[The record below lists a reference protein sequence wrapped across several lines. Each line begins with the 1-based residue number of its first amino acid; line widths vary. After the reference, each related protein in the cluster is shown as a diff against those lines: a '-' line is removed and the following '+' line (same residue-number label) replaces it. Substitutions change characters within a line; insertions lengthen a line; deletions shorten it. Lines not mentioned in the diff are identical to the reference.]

1 MNRRFLQVQGKIK
14 TRHSEVRTPL
24 QCRVAADSLWP
35 CRRIRLACVPFIFFT
50 SHHFLFFFFLLF
62 SFFVHSIVV
71 RSPPVRMPPIL
82 YLEVLCLLLLQND
95 QCPSVIHCCLS
106 SRFIPRTALH
116 ASVPEPTL
124 VCQPSCLTVR
134 FTPRAPRTRTSPPPP
149 CSTSHLATV
158 PLTSQHRAERRRRKK
173 SSPLMHACER

>member
-35 CRRIRLACVPFIFFT
+35 CRRIRLACVPFIFFHIT
-50 SHHFLFFFFLLF
+50 SLFVFLFSPFFL
-62 SFFVHSIVV
+62 FVHSIVV

-124 VCQPSCLTVR
+124 ACLPSCLTVR
-134 FTPRAPRTRTSPPPP
+134 FTPRAPRTRTSPPSPR
-149 CSTSHLATV
+149 STSQLATV
-158 PLTSQHRAERRRRKK
+158 PLTSRHRAER
-173 SSPLMHACER
+173 LEA